1 MPVNALSTPKLS
13 KQLDYDEVS
22 GEMVIG

>member
-1 MPVNALSTPKLS
+1 MPINAFSTPKLS